1 MRPIMKA
8 GGVVA
13 VLALA
18 VLGVAVGASGFGVT
32 DSQGT
37 AAQEDCPENARRLP
51 ALALAPASI
60 AGLESQRSRYQD
72 ELGTRPLV
80 ARAALAE
87 FDDIRGREARRDCGR
102 RVERRTVVVYLESAS
117 RRFRR
122 GRPSLSQAVVFVSFF
137 PGNRY
142 RVWRVVR

>member
-1 MRPIMKA
+1 MRHMTRA
-8 GGVVA
+8 VA
-13 VLALA
+13 VAAALALA
-18 VLGVAVGASGFGVT
+18 PLGVSVGASGFGPT
-32 DSQGT
+32 DRQGT
-37 AAQEDCPENARRLP
+37 APEDCPENARRLP

-87 FDDIRGREARRDCGR
+87 FDATRGREARRDCGR
-102 RVERRTVVVYLESAS
+102 RIERRTVVVYLESAS
-117 RRFRR
+117 RRLRER
-122 GRPSLSQAVVFVSFF
+122 RPSLSQGVVFVSYF

>member
-1 MRPIMKA
+1 MRLITKA
-8 GGVVA
+8 VA
-13 VLALA
+13 VAAALTLAA
-18 VLGVAVGASGFGVT
+18 LGVAVGASGFGAPDT
-32 DSQGT
+32 QRT
-37 AAQEDCPENARRLP
+37 APEDCPENARRLP
-51 ALALAPASI
+51 ALALAPASS

-72 ELGTRPLV
+72 DLGTRPLV

-87 FDDIRGREARRDCGR
+87 FDDTRGREARRDCGR

-122 GRPSLSQAVVFVSFF
+122 RRPSLSQGVVFVSYF